1 MQLLPAPHNE
11 PSPAGWLR
19 RRLGG
24 WRHPYPGSLP
34 PAGEGA
40 GRGAIIGL
48 LLITVACLLAPI
60 YASRVSG
67 SDPFRSNIDGTTGRA
82 VPVLAQN
89 TLGLG
94 LGATPIGPSW
104 HGAYL
109 LGADGQGRDVAA
121 RLLYG
126 GRTSLLISAAATVV
140 TLVLACA
147 IGVLA
152 GAAGGVVD
160 AVLRW
165 LLDMLWAFPVF
176 LLAIS
181 LSAVLASSGLHLGP
195 VIIDADDPAL
205 TIAILGLVYVPYVA
219 RPVRAQILT
228 LRGTEFVQA
237 AISLGGTWPHVV
249 WRHIM
254 PHVATTLVLFA
265 PTVMAFDLLTEASL
279 SVLGVGVQPP
289 DASWG
294 TLIADGQG
302 LIYSRPVVAIA
313 PGLAVVLTVVLLN
326 RLADSLRPGRA
337 RR

>member
-1 MQLLPAPHNE
+1 MGTPRIHAPK
-11 PSPAGWLR
+11 AG
-19 RRLGG
+19 
-24 WRHPYPGSLP
+24 
-34 PAGEGA
+34 
-40 GRGAIIGL
+40 IGL
-48 LLITVACLLAPI
+48 LVILIACLFAPV
-60 YASRVSG
+60 YASQVAG
-67 SDPFRSNIDGTTGRA
+67 TDPFRSDIEGTTGHA
-82 VPVLAQN
+82 IPVLAQN
-89 TLGLG
+89 TAGLG
-94 LGATPIGPSW
+94 LGATPIGPTW
-104 HGAYL
+104 RGAYL

-126 GRTSLLISAAATVV
+126 GRTSLAIGAAATAV
-140 TLVLACA
+140 TLLLACA

-181 LSAVLASSGLHLGP
+181 LSAVLASSGFHLGP
-195 VIIDADDPAL
+195 VTIDADNPAL

-219 RPVRAQILT
+219 RPVRAQILS
-228 LRGTEFVQA
+228 LRETEFVQA
-237 AISLGGTWPHVV
+237 ATSLGGTWRHVV

-254 PHVATTLVLFA
+254 PHVASTLVLFA

-302 LIYSRPVVAIA
+302 LIYSRPVVAMA
-313 PGLAVVLTVVLLN
+313 PGLAVVVTVVLLN
-326 RLADSLRPGRA
+326 RLADTLRTGRA
-337 RR
+337 SR